1 MHGMVEQQVQRP
13 QQGAKGVAAE
23 EPAHLEQ
30 ASAEPT
36 RLHAEIEHASAEHA
50 RLRAELEE
58 GDAAAQRTVVWPP
71 CWPQTSA
78 PSCSGTPPC

>member
-23 EPAHLEQ
+23 QPAHL
-30 ASAEPT
+30 
-36 RLHAEIEHASAEHA
+36 EHASAEHA

-78 PSCSGTPPC
+78 PS